1 MNNYFYIF
9 IKKVIGICPII
20 FIAFHSSFCFS
31 QEFVNNGDIISNN
44 GDIIFVD
51 GNVTD
56 TSKGLFDNTG
66 SIYLTGDW
74 TNNAG
79 DSAFTTTPG
88 GNVIMSGDTQNIQGS
103 DVTGFYNL
111 ILANK
116 GVKHLQHIDAVVN
129 DSLIL
134 NHLELSTDSQKLI
147 VTNTSPGVITRT
159 SGFVSSLDTG
169 ALVRYTASSS
179 AYLFP
184 VGSSIGIPRYRPV
197 DITPNNPMDTFFVRM
212 ANTNA
217 TNEFF
222 DLNQRD
228 PLISN
233 INQFYYHRILG
244 KSSAGGEITIYYDT
258 TDGEFTSIAH
268 WQNQPKWENMF
279 AGTAPLKYYFSGALS
294 KSSWNDFSY
303 PAFALINDA
312 CGDLFVPTA
321 FSPNGDSYN
330 DVECVYG
337 KCIKSMLFSIYD
349 RWGEKVFE
357 TNDQTKC
364 WDGTYKGEPLNP
376 AVFVYTLEASLS
388 TGETKSLKGNIGLVR

>member
-9 IKKVIGICPII
+9 IQKVIVTCAII
-20 FIAFHSSFCFS
+20 YIAFPSSFCFS

-44 GDIIFVD
+44 NGNEIFVD
-51 GNVTD
+51 GNVTNLNNGVFENIN
-56 TSKGLFDNTG
+56 SLV
-66 SIYLTGDW
+66 YLTGDW

-79 DSAFTTTPG
+79 NTAFTTVLGSG
-88 GNVIMSGDTQNIQGS
+88 GTVLMTGAKQNIQGS
-103 DVTGFYNL
+103 SVTEFYDLTLLN
-111 ILANK
+111 NS
-116 GVKHLQHIDAVVN
+116 VKKLNHVDAVVK
-129 DSLIL
+129 DLL
-134 NHLELSTDSQKLI
+134 NLNNCELATDSQKII
-147 VTNTSPGVITRT
+147 VTNTNTAAITLT

-169 ALVRYTASSS
+169 ALVRFTASS
-179 AYLFP
+179 APYLFP
-184 VGSSIGIPRYRPV
+184 VGSSLGTFRYRPV
-197 DITPNNPMDTFFVRM
+197 DITPNNPNDTFFVRM

-228 PLISN
+228 PLISD

-279 AGTAPLKYYFSGALS
+279 AGTAPLKYNFTGALS

-321 FSPNGDSYN
+321 FSPNGDFHN
-330 DVECVYG
+330 DLECVYG
-337 KCIKSMLFSIYD
+337 KCIKSMLFSITTD
-349 RWGEKVFE
+349 GEKR
-357 TNDQTKC
+357 
-364 WDGTYKGEPLNP
+364 Y
-376 AVFVYTLEASLS
+376 
-388 TGETKSLKGNIGLVR
+388 LKPMIRQNAGMEHIRANR